1 MFVYRMDTPERVT
14 VKTFSDGEVI
24 GDLVNVSCGDTG
36 ENGAILLRVYG
47 NTTIEIPFSDI
58 EDVIQ
63 RRKG

>member
-24 GDLVNVSCGDTG
+24 GDLVNVSCDDTG

-47 NTTIEIPFSDI
+47 NVTIEIPFSDI